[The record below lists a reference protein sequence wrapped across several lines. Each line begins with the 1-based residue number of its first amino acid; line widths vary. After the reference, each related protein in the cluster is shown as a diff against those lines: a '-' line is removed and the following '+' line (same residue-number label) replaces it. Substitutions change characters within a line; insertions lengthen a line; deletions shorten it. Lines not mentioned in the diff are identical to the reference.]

1 MSIDPGNVLTE
12 PKTKPRSLA
21 LVVLAAGKGKRLRSA
36 TPKVLHPICGKPA
49 LWHVLQAGMAA
60 RPTKIIVVVGHG
72 AEDVREAV
80 RSWGITPR
88 PVFVEQP
95 KQLGTGDAVR
105 VAQGAVG
112 RVDDVLVMGGDFDP
126 VKPEDV
132 RRLVTS
138 HRRTNSAATIAST
151 ELGDPAGYGRVVRDR
166 SRLIE
171 IVEDVDAS
179 PEIRALKE
187 VSIILFAFRRRELFR
202 ALPRLDRKNRQREY
216 YLNRVVPILLSD
228 GDKVSVVTL
237 DTGGVMG
244 LNSRAGL
251 AAVERVVRARIN
263 AAHMANGVTLVDP
276 GTTYIDVGVTIG
288 ADTVV
293 RPMTFLEGATTVGT
307 GCDLGPATRLRDT
320 RVGNDVA
327 IIFSVAEG
335 ASVGDGS
342 DVGPFARLRPGT
354 ALADGVHVG
363 SYVEIKGSTV
373 GTGSKVPHLS
383 YVGDADIGAGV
394 NIGAATVTVNYDGYR
409 KHRTVIEDGARVG
422 SDTMLVAPVRVG
434 KGAVTGAGSV
444 VTKDVPAGAL
454 AVERG
459 EQRNIAGYRSRKDA
473 EHRDTPKKA
482 RRRK

>member
-1 MSIDPGNVLTE
+1 VSLDPGSVLTE

-49 LWHVLQAGMAA
+49 LWHVLQAGIATK
-60 RPTKIIVVVGHG
+60 PTKIVVVVGHG
-72 AEDVREAV
+72 ADDVRDAV
-80 RSWGITPR
+80 RSWSITPR

-105 VAQGAVG
+105 VAERAVG
-112 RVDDVLVMGGDFDP
+112 RIDDVLVMGGDFDP

-151 ELGDPAGYGRVVRDR
+151 ELDDPAGYGRVVRDR
-166 SRLIE
+166 SRLVE
-171 IVEDVDAS
+171 IVEDIDAS
-179 PEIRALKE
+179 PEIRALNE
-187 VSIILFAFRRRELFR
+187 VSIVLFAFRRRELFR
-202 ALPRLDRKNRQREY
+202 ALPKLDRKNRQREY

-251 AAVERVVRARIN
+251 AAVERVVRGRIN
-263 AAHMANGVTLVDP
+263 AGHMANGVTLIDP
-276 GTTYIDVGVTIG
+276 QTTYIDVEVTIG

-293 RPMTFLEGATTVGT
+293 RPMTFLEGATQIGARCEV
-307 GCDLGPATRLRDT
+307 GPATRLRDT
-320 RVGNDVA
+320 RVGEHTSVA
-327 IIFSVAEG
+327 FSVAE
-335 ASVGDGS
+335 AATLGDAC

-354 ALADGVHVG
+354 TLADGVHVG

-409 KHRTVIEDGARVG
+409 KHRTIIEDGARVG

-459 EQRNIAGYRSRKDA
+459 EQRNIVGYRTRKDA
-473 EHRDTPKKA
+473 EHRDTRTKK
-482 RRRK
+482 